1 MKQFLKAGLISFI
14 VMTMGLTIFAQE
26 DKPVTITCNGTGAT
40 LEEAKKVALRSAIE
54 QAFGAFISSNT
65 EILNDKV
72 VSDQIISVT
81 NGSIQNYET
90 LSESQFPDGRWGTTI
105 KANVSVGKLTSFVQ
119 SKGVNVEIKGGLF
132 AINIK
137 QQMLNEQGE
146 EFAVLEM
153 VKILH
158 EQFQNSFDYTLET
171 STPIAED
178 GENKNWSIPL
188 TVIANCNKNIEFC
201 EDYFVKTMK
210 ALTLTP
216 SDVKGYRELKKM
228 VYPITLIKNN
238 KKETFYLRNKNS
250 VFLLYT
256 LTEQWESY
264 LRGYK
269 VSSGDSIVN
278 YAEKKFELS
287 IEKIVDYRKDDFSF
301 QFLNK
306 GEKAG
311 SISWSEERT
320 LNQIENMT
328 GFSVKPIGIRSHYRK
343 EGLVI
348 YENAN
353 GHGLLASWPDPKTV
367 DLDYF
372 SKTDMLQPYKFK
384 VGDDQS
390 GSEKWK
396 LSSQLSNDALK
407 KIDTLQSR
415 GFNDWRVPTLNEL
428 KNIDEAITN
437 YGLPF
442 LTYYIIYG
450 RQEIRNNNEQIKFEV
465 GNIRLRSR
473 LQVCSS
479 GPFKILPERLENVK
493 KDVYYTNR
501 FSIGDFGD
509 WSKWTIINGIEGGR
523 EVVPFREF

>member
-14 VMTMGLTIFAQE
+14 VMTMGLVIFAQE
-26 DKPVTITCNGTGAT
+26 DKAVTITCNGTGAT

-54 QAFGAFISSNT
+54 QAYGAFISSNT

-81 NGSIQNYET
+81 NGSIQSYES

-171 STPIAED
+171 GTPKALD
-178 GENKNWSIPL
+178 AENKNWSIAMK
-188 TVIANCNKNIEFC
+188 VIAKCNKNITFC
-201 EDYFVKTMK
+201 EEYLVKTMK
-210 ALTLTP
+210 AL
-216 SDVKGYRELKKM
+216 SLKSNDIQSYKQLNKM
-228 VYPITLIKNN
+228 TYPITVTRDN
-238 KKETFYLRNKNS
+238 KKDTFYLRNKIS
-250 VFLLYT
+250 VFLIYT

-264 LRGYK
+264 VRGYK
-269 VSSGDSIVN
+269 VSTGDSIINYREKTFGGEIKPIVN
-278 YAEKKFELS
+278 IQKSEYNLFLLKNGEEAGYVIWNEEK
-287 IEKIVDYRKDDFSF
+287 
-301 QFLNK
+301 
-306 GEKAG
+306 
-311 SISWSEERT
+311 T

>member
-1 MKQFLKAGLISFI
+1 MVAIA
-14 VMTMGLTIFAQE
+14 MTIALSIFAQE
-26 DKPVTITCNGTGAT
+26 DKAVAITCNGTGQT

-81 NGSIQNYET
+81 NGSIQSYES

-171 STPIAED
+171 GTPQAIDAES
-178 GENKNWSIPL
+178 KNWSIPMK
-188 TVIANCNKNIEFC
+188 VIVKCNKNIEFC

-210 ALTLTP
+210 ALSLTP
-216 SDVKGYRELKKM
+216 TDVKGYRELNKF
-228 VYPITLIKNN
+228 VYPINLKKNN
-238 KKETFYLRNKNS
+238 KEDTFYLRNKNS

-264 LRGYK
+264 VRGYK
-269 VSSGDSIVN
+269 VFMGDSTIN
-278 YAEKKFELS
+278 YAERIFGGEIKP
-287 IEKIVDYRKDDFSF
+287 IVDIRISKYSF
-301 QFLNK
+301 QFMKN
-306 GEKAG
+306 GDNAGYINWNEEK
-311 SISWSEERT
+311 T
-320 LNQIENMT
+320 LSQIENMT

-348 YENAN
+348 FEDTN
-353 GHGLLASWPDPKTV
+353 GHGLLASWPDPSV
-367 DLDYF
+367 VNSSYF
-372 SKTDMLQPYKFK
+372 YDGKYNFS
-384 VGDDQS
+384 VGHDEMDK
-390 GSEKWK
+390 KWK
-396 LSSQLSNDALK
+396 IGDRFTNYEREKL
-407 KIDTLQSR
+407 DTLRLR
-415 GFNDWRVPTLNEL
+415 GFDDWRVPTINEL
-428 KNIDEAITN
+428 KLIDHSVAN

-442 LTYYIIYG
+442 LNYYTIYG
-450 RQEIRNNNEQIKFEV
+450 YEEIMITKKQVQQKF
-465 GNIRLRSR
+465 GNVSLRSR
-473 LQVCSS
+473 IQVKEDFPYYPPAVS
-479 GPFKILPERLENVK
+479 L
-493 KDVYYTNR
+493 KDTKYEIDFNNR
-501 FSIGDFGD
+501 FQANYF
-509 WSKWTIINGIEGGR
+509 SKGSQKMTDGGWKR
-523 EVVPFREF
+523 TGVEVVPFRSF